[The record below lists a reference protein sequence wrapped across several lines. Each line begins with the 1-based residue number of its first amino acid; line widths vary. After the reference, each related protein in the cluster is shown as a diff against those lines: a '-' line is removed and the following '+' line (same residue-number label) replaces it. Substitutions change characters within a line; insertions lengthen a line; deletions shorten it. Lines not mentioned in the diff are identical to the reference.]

1 MEELKTINDE
11 ILDFME
17 DYVTSKNEFD
27 NSRILAMVIKVMH
40 INRTIKTKYVR
51 EVKLSIQD
59 EDEVQ
64 K

>member
-1 MEELKTINDE
+1 
-11 ILDFME
+11 ME
-17 DYVTSKNEFD
+17 DYVTNKNEFD